1 MSCITL
7 LCADHPLPPNGPK
20 HDSEDCFSIQPLAY
34 YRSAVE
40 DLGLSMKPCR
50 YELNLCPTEEA
61 ALLRA
66 YLAQNCAPGET
77 VELWQLWVGDGP
89 GKPTRFSGPLA
100 DLDGAALEQLEE
112 RPMGQS
118 CLTIRI

>member
-50 YELNLCPTEEA
+50 YEVKLHATEPDA
-61 ALLRA
+61 ALLRN
-66 YLAQNCAPGET
+66 YLSRHCSAGEQ
-77 VELWQLWVGDGP
+77 VELWYLWVGEVHARAFRLTG
-89 GKPTRFSGPLA
+89 SLSNLA
-100 DLDGAALEQLEE
+100 ADTLAQLEE
-112 RPMGQS
+112 REQT
-118 CLTIRI
+118 CVTLTV

>member
-50 YELNLCPTEEA
+50 YEVKLHATEPDA
-61 ALLRA
+61 ALLRN
-66 YLAQNCAPGET
+66 YLSRHCSAGEQ
-77 VELWQLWVGDGP
+77 VELWYLWGARSMCA
-89 GKPTRFSGPLA
+89 RFV
-100 DLDGAALEQLEE
+100 
-112 RPMGQS
+112 
-118 CLTIRI
+118 

>member
-7 LCADHPLPPNGPK
+7 LCTDHPLPPNGPK

-50 YELNLCPTEEA
+50 YEVK
-61 ALLRA
+61 LLRN
-66 YLAQNCAPGET
+66 YLSRHCSAGEQ
-77 VELWQLWVGDGP
+77 VELWYLWVGEVHVRAFRLTG
-89 GKPTRFSGPLA
+89 SLSNLA
-100 DLDGAALEQLEE
+100 ADTLAQLEE
-112 RPMGQS
+112 REQT
-118 CLTIRI
+118 CVTLTV

>member
-7 LCADHPLPPNGPK
+7 LCTDHPLPPNGPK

-50 YELNLCPTEEA
+50 YEVKLHASEPGA
-61 ALLRA
+61 ALLRN
-66 YLAQNCAPGET
+66 YLSRHCSAGEQ
-77 VELWQLWVGDGP
+77 VELWYLWVGEVHVRAFRLTG
-89 GKPTRFSGPLA
+89 SLSNLA
-100 DLDGAALEQLEE
+100 ADTLAQLEE
-112 RPMGQS
+112 REQT
-118 CLTIRI
+118 CVTLTV

>member
-50 YELNLCPTEEA
+50 YEVKLHATEPDA
-61 ALLRA
+61 TLLW
-66 YLAQNCAPGET
+66 Y
-77 VELWQLWVGDGP
+77 LWVGEVHVRAFRLTG
-89 GKPTRFSGPLA
+89 SLSNLA
-100 DLDGAALEQLEE
+100 ADTLAQLEE
-112 RPMGQS
+112 REQT
-118 CLTIRI
+118 CVTLTV